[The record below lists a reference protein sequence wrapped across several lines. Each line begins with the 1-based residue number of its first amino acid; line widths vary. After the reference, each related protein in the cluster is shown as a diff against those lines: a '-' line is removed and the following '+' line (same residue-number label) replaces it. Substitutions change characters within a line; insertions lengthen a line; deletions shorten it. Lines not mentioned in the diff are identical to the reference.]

1 MSFREIILISLL
13 FLGFIFYNWRVT
25 SIQRIGK
32 KRTRKRIR
40 HAQKGER
47 DARSF
52 LESKGFRIEE
62 EQASAEGY
70 FYVDNEE
77 LSFEVRIDIL
87 AKKGRKKYLIEVK
100 TGSKA
105 VSPTHPQTRRQ
116 LREYADIF
124 PDREILLLDMEQKK
138 LMRIEF

>member
-1 MSFREIILISLL
+1 MTFREIILISLL
-13 FLGFIFYNWRVT
+13 FLGFLFYNWRVK
-25 SIQRIGK
+25 SIKRIGK

-52 LESKGFRIEE
+52 LEAKGFRIEE
-62 EQASAEGY
+62 EQASAEGC
-70 FYVDNEE
+70 FFVDDEE
-77 LSFEVRIDIL
+77 WGFEVRIDIL
-87 AKKGRKKYLIEVK
+87 ARKGRRKYLIEVK

-105 VSPTHPQTRRQ
+105 VSPSAPQTRRQ

-138 LMRIEF
+138 LMHIEF